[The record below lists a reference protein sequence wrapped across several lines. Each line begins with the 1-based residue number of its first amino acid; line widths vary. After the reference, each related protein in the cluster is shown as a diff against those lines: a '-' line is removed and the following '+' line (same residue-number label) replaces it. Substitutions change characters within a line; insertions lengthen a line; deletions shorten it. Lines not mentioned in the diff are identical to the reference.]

1 MKINKILISA
11 MLMGGSA
18 MMTTSCNDWLTT
30 DPESFIGP
38 ENLGDSKEAVD
49 QWVTGVYS
57 NWLYDMM

>member
-11 MLMGGSA
+11 LLMGGST

-30 DPESFIGP
+30 EPESFIGP

-49 QWVTGVYS
+49 QWVTGV
-57 NWLYDMM
+57 